1 MGTYSRRV
9 LLSSGITAGIG
20 LISGCTFLETDPPAG
35 SLIVQN
41 RDSFP
46 HLVEIDLLDG
56 PQNTVEVQSGLEGV
70 VSIEPES
77 EKTYEKLFSTGG
89 TYRIRAQYESSD
101 PIQFSVSPFSG
112 SHGKLT
118 IIRIE
123 KYGNL
128 TYVVES
134 LDGGLL

>member
-1 MGTYSRRV
+1 MGRYSRRAV
-9 LLSSGITAGIG
+9 LSSGITAGIG
-20 LISGCTFLETDPPAG
+20 LVSGCTLLETDSPAG
-35 SLIVQN
+35 SLSVQN

-56 PQNTVEVQSGLEGV
+56 PQNAVEAQPGLEGV

-77 EKTYEKLFSTGG
+77 EKTYEKLFTTSG
-89 TYRIRAQYESSD
+89 TYKIRAQYQNSD
-101 PIQFSVSPFSG
+101 PIQFSVNPFSG
-112 SHGKLT
+112 PHGKHT

-134 LDGGLL
+134 LDGGVL